1 MKKNNKRIIPV
12 EELNIHF
19 DDKKVLKLE
28 KKLFKGEI
36 TFDEYCKMI
45 DEM

>member
-19 DDKKVLKLE
+19 DDKKVLKLD
-28 KKLFKGEI
+28 KKTLQRRNNI
-36 TFDEYCKMI
+36 
-45 DEM
+45 